1 VKRRKKGRAII
12 IKNKQGRGRRKKG
25 RAIITP
31 SMLSNIAGSKSG

>member
-12 IKNKQGRGRRKKG
+12 IKNKQRRGRRKKG

-31 SMLSNIAGSKSG
+31 CMLSNIAGSKPG